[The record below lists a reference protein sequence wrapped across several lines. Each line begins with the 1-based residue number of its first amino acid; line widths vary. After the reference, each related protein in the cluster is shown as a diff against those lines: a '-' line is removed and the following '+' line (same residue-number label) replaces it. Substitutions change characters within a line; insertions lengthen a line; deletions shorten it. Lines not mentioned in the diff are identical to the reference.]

1 MPGSQPEE
9 NPEGPWLE
17 DLDDIQT
24 LQNLLELRSFL
35 KKQKNP
41 LDESLD

>member
-1 MPGSQPEE
+1 MPGSQAEE
-9 NPEGPWLE
+9 NSEGPWHD

-35 KKQKNP
+35 RKKDR
-41 LDESLD
+41 LEESLD

>member
-9 NPEGPWLE
+9 DSEGPWHE

-35 KKQKNP
+35 RKQKNQ
-41 LDESLD
+41 LYESLD

>member
-9 NPEGPWLE
+9 NPEGQWHE

-35 KKQKNP
+35 KKQKNQ